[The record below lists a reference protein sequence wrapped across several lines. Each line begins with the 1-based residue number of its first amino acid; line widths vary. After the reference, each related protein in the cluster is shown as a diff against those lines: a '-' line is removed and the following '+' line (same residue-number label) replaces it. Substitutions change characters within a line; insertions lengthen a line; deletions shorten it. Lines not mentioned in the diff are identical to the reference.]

1 MFKFMQMFGSRV
13 PTGFSP
19 EGVNVKA
26 LLKRFHEDEEG
37 QGMTEY
43 IIILV
48 LIAIFVILVVK
59 IFGKKIKGLFGQST
73 NALNKQVVV
82 EGS

>member
-1 MFKFMQMFGSRV
+1 MFRFMQMLGSRV
-13 PTGFSP
+13 PTGFSS

-43 IIILV
+43 IHRHLCNPR
-48 LIAIFVILVVK
+48 
-59 IFGKKIKGLFGQST
+59 GKDLR
-73 NALNKQVVV
+73 
-82 EGS
+82 

>member
-13 PTGFSP
+13 PAGFSP
-19 EGVNVKA
+19 EKVDVKA
-26 LLKRFHEDEEG
+26 LLKRLHEDEEG

-48 LIAIFVILVVK
+48 LIAVFVILVVK
-59 IFGKKIKGLFGQST
+59 FFGQKIKDLFGQST
-73 NALNKQVVV
+73 QALNKQVVV
-82 EGS
+82 EGT